1 MLSQLDRY
9 VLRQLAFSL
18 AAVTASLVA
27 LIWLTQSLKLV
38 ELVVNRGL
46 SLRVFLELTSLMI
59 PGFTAVILP
68 ITTFV
73 VVQFVYQRLSGD
85 RELTVM
91 RAAGLSQWALA
102 RPGLI
107 LGVISLA
114 VCLVLNLLIVPVSQQ
129 AFRRYQFEIR
139 NRAAAFLLQEGV
151 FTALSDQ
158 LTVYIRSR
166 APDGTLHGILVED
179 DRQPN
184 SRATILAENGRL
196 LPSGNTPRV
205 LLQNGSREE
214 IDRKTGRLDVLTF
227 AEDVIDLSSGGKGSN
242 QLQPDVNELGLA
254 ELLHPDP
261 ATTRPE
267 DVGKYLVEAHH
278 RLTEPITA
286 LGFSLVAL
294 VSVLTGGFRRYGNVA
309 RPAAAVG
316 VMVGL
321 LASGL
326 AVSSLA
332 TRNIALI
339 PLVWVQVLLPGL
351 VAAWV
356 LFAPRTAERTF
367 LAARRL
373 ALRNPKP
380 DLAAGT

>member
-9 VLRQLAFSL
+9 IFRQLAGSL
-18 AAVTASLVA
+18 VAVTASLVA
-27 LIWLTQSLKLV
+27 VIWLTQSLRFV

-46 SLRVFLELTSLMI
+46 SLRVFVELTALMI

-102 RPGLI
+102 RPALM
-107 LGVISLA
+107 LGTLSMVC
-114 VCLVLNLLIVPVSQQ
+114 CLVLNLFIVPVSTE

-139 NRAAAFLLQEGV
+139 NKVAAFLLQEGV
-151 FTALSDQ
+151 FTALSEQ
-158 LTVYIRSR
+158 LTVYVRSR
-166 APDGTLHGILVED
+166 DTDGTLRGILVED
-179 DRQPN
+179 DRQPD
-184 SRATILAENGRL
+184 SRATILAESGRL
-196 LPSGNTPRV
+196 LANGATPRV
-205 LLQNGSREE
+205 LLLNGSREE

-227 AEDVIDLSSGGKGSN
+227 AEDVVDLSSEGKGEN
-242 QLQPDVNELGLA
+242 QQLRDVTEMNLG

-261 ATTRPE
+261 ATTPPQE
-267 DVGKYLVEAHH
+267 VGKYMVEAHH
-278 RLTEPITA
+278 RLTQPITA

-294 VSVLTGGFRRYGNVA
+294 VSVLTGGFRRYGNLS
-309 RPAAAVG
+309 RPAAAVA
-316 VMVGL
+316 VMVAL

-332 TRNIALI
+332 TRHSDLM
-339 PLVWVQVLLPGL
+339 PLVWLQVIIPGI
-351 VAAWV
+351 VAAAV
-356 LFAPRTAERTF
+356 LFVPGAAERAW
-367 LAARRL
+367 LIARHVV
-373 ALRNPKP
+373 PQP
-380 DLAAGT
+380 

>member
-9 VLRQLAFSL
+9 IFRQLAGAL
-18 AAVTASLVA
+18 VAVTASLVA
-27 LIWLTQSLKLV
+27 VIWLTQSLRFV

-46 SLRVFLELTSLMI
+46 SLRVFVELTALMV

-102 RPGLI
+102 RPALM
-107 LGVISLA
+107 LGALSMVS
-114 VCLVLNLLIVPVSQQ
+114 CLLLNLFIVPVSTE

-139 NRAAAFLLQEGV
+139 NKVAAFLLQEGV
-151 FTALSDQ
+151 FTSLSEK
-158 LTVYIRSR
+158 LTVYVRSR
-166 APDGTLHGILVED
+166 DPDGTLRGILVED
-179 DRQPN
+179 DRQPD
-184 SRATILAENGRL
+184 SRATILAESGRL
-196 LPSGNTPRV
+196 LASGAAPRV
-205 LLQNGSREE
+205 LLLNGSREE

-227 AEDVIDLSSGGKGSN
+227 AEDVVDLTSSGKGEN
-242 QLQPDVNELGLA
+242 QQLRDVAEMNIG

-261 ATTRPE
+261 ASTPPQ
-267 DVGKYLVEAHH
+267 DVGKYMVEAHH
-278 RLTEPITA
+278 RLTQPITA

-294 VSVLTGGFRRYGNVA
+294 VSVLTGGFRRYGNLS
-309 RPAAAVG
+309 RPAAAVA
-316 VMVGL
+316 VMVAL

-332 TRNIALI
+332 TRHTDLI
-339 PLVWVQVLLPGL
+339 PLVWLQVLIPGI
-351 VAAWV
+351 AAAAV
-356 LFAPRTAERTF
+356 LFVPGAAER
-367 LAARRL
+367 AALIARHV
-373 ALRNPKP
+373 ASQS
-380 DLAAGT
+380 

>member
-9 VLRQLAFSL
+9 IFRQLAGSL
-18 AAVTASLVA
+18 VAVTASLVA
-27 LIWLTQSLKLV
+27 VIWLTQSLRFV

-46 SLRVFLELTSLMI
+46 SLRVFVELTALMI

-102 RPGLI
+102 RPALM
-107 LGVISLA
+107 LGALSMVS
-114 VCLVLNLLIVPVSQQ
+114 CLLLNLFIVPVSTE

-139 NRAAAFLLQEGV
+139 NKVAAFLLQEGV
-151 FTALSDQ
+151 FTSLSEQ
-158 LTVYIRSR
+158 LTVYVRSR
-166 APDGTLHGILVED
+166 DPDGTLHGILVED
-179 DRQPN
+179 DRQPD
-184 SRATILAENGRL
+184 SRATILAESGRL
-196 LPSGNTPRV
+196 LASGAAPRV
-205 LLQNGSREE
+205 LLLNGSREE

-227 AEDVIDLSSGGKGSN
+227 AEDVVDLASSGKGEN
-242 QLQPDVNELGLA
+242 QQLRDVTEMNIG

-261 ATTRPE
+261 ASTPPQE
-267 DVGKYLVEAHH
+267 VGKYMVEAHH
-278 RLTEPITA
+278 RLTQPITA

-294 VSVLTGGFRRYGNVA
+294 VSVLTGGFRRYGNLS
-309 RPAAAVG
+309 RPAAAVA
-316 VMVGL
+316 VMVAL

-332 TRNIALI
+332 TRHTDLM
-339 PLVWVQVLLPGL
+339 PLVWLQVLIPGI
-351 VAAWV
+351 AAAAV
-356 LFAPRTAERTF
+356 LFVPGAAER
-367 LAARRL
+367 AALIARHVV
-373 ALRNPKP
+373 PQS
-380 DLAAGT
+380 

>member
-9 VLRQLAFSL
+9 IFRQLAGSL

-27 LIWLTQSLKLV
+27 VIWLTQSLRFV

-46 SLRVFLELTSLMI
+46 SLRVFLELTALMI

-102 RPGLI
+102 RPALMLGI
-107 LGVISLA
+107 LSMA
-114 VCLVLNLLIVPVSQQ
+114 SCLVLNLFIVPVSTE

-139 NRAAAFLLQEGV
+139 NKVAAFLLQEGV
-151 FTALSDQ
+151 FTSLSEQ
-158 LTVYIRSR
+158 LTVYVRYR
-166 APDGTLHGILVED
+166 DTDGTLRGILVED
-179 DRQPN
+179 DRQPD
-184 SRATILAENGRL
+184 SRATILAESGRL
-196 LPSGNTPRV
+196 LANGAAPRV
-205 LLQNGSREE
+205 LLLNGSREE

-227 AEDVIDLSSGGKGSN
+227 AEDVVDLSSEGKGEN
-242 QLQPDVNELGLA
+242 QQLRDVTEMNLG
-254 ELLHPDP
+254 ELLQPDP
-261 ATTRPE
+261 ATTPPE
-267 DVGKYLVEAHH
+267 EVGKYMVEAHH

-294 VSVLTGGFRRYGNVA
+294 VSVLTGGFRRYGNLS
-309 RPAAAVG
+309 RPAAAVA
-316 VMVGL
+316 VMVAL

-332 TRNIALI
+332 TRHIDLM
-339 PLVWVQVLLPGL
+339 PLVWLQVIVPGI
-351 VAAWV
+351 AAAAV
-356 LFAPRTAERTF
+356 LFIPGAAERAW
-367 LAARRL
+367 LIARHVV
-373 ALRNPKP
+373 AQP
-380 DLAAGT
+380 